1 MRAPAIVLVHHSQ
14 PILPHGASRTPV
26 PTRFELAATRRLDG
40 SLDSLE
46 LHVSAQ
52 TPGPCPPKES
62 QFLTWARLRAAFS
75 RGLEIHG
82 AAKPGPIKGPGF
94 LHCVSP
100 SIHTYNTQGG
110 KIDTISWQ
118 PCSERPHPSATVQQ
132 TDSLALAVN
141 ASSCVAWSLCAPCK
155 IVVFYKTAQL
165 DSHSAD
171 GCI

>member
-40 SLDSLE
+40 SQSRTACERSNARALPAKRKPILDL
-46 LHVSAQ
+46 
-52 TPGPCPPKES
+52 GPPAGGI
-62 QFLTWARLRAAFS
+62 LARS
-75 RGLEIHG
+75 RDTRSGQ
-82 AAKPGPIKGPGF
+82 ARGPIKGPGF